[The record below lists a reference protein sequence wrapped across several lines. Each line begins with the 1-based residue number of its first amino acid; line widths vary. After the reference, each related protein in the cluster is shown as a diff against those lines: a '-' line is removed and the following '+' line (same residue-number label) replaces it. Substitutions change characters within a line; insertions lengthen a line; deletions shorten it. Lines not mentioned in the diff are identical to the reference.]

1 MLKETILVVEDD
13 VMIRNLIKIYLN
25 KNGYDVIEAEDG
37 ERAKELFLK
46 HHPCLIIL
54 DLMLPKIS
62 GETFCKWI
70 RTDMNNKEVSIIMLS
85 AKSQIGDKINGLKI
99 GADNYITKP
108 FNPDELV
115 AHVEAV
121 LRRTGIMCQK
131 IAYEGLCIMPRKREV
146 FLYDKSIYLTKHE
159 FELLYLLMSHPNT
172 VFTRERLVNEL
183 YSYDEQDILD
193 RTIDA
198 HIKKLREKIE
208 EIPSKPKRIQ
218 TIRGMGYK
226 FVN

>member
-1 MLKETILVVEDD
+1 MKQSILVVEDD
-13 VMIRNLIKIYLN
+13 EMIRNLIRIYLD
-25 KNGYDVIEAEDG
+25 KNGYEVIEAGDG
-37 ERAKELFLK
+37 ETAKQLFLQ

-62 GETFCKWI
+62 GEQFCHWI
-70 RTDMNNKEVSIIMLS
+70 REDMNNSEVSIIMLS
-85 AKSQIGDKINGLKI
+85 AKSQVGDKINGLKI
-99 GADNYITKP
+99 GADNYVTKP

-115 AHVEAV
+115 AHVEAM
-121 LRRTGIMCQK
+121 LRRSGQSCQK
-131 IAYEGLCIMPRKREV
+131 ITFDGLCIMPRKREV
-146 FLYDKSIYLTKHE
+146 LLYDELIHLTKHE
-159 FELLYLLMSHPNT
+159 FELLYVLMSNPNV
-172 VFTRERLVNEL
+172 VFTREQLVMEL

-208 EIPSKPKRIQ
+208 KTPSKPKRIQ

-226 FVN
+226 FVHA